1 MFDIPDRS
9 GSRPNRFDVMPA
21 RGSEVLELAAP
32 SVEEKASWLKALS
45 ATGPIANLQ
54 QHPRAAELT

>member
-1 MFDIPDRS
+1 
-9 GSRPNRFDVMPA
+9 MPA
-21 RGSEVLELAAP
+21 EGSEVLELAAP

-45 ATGPIANLQ
+45 ATAPIANLQ

>member
-1 MFDIPDRS
+1 
-9 GSRPNRFDVMPA
+9 MPA
-21 RGSEVLELAAP
+21 EGSEVYELAAS

-45 ATGPIANLQ
+45 TTALIANLQ